1 LISAWTH
8 RTPEPENVRNLKST
22 VGMPEETTNLKEPRT
37 TVSAESGHNLRAL
50 LLLALVSFTGIFL
63 YSSFFG
69 VYEDDYVEAFNIF
82 SKSWSQFHDYVYY
95 WCVLS
100 APQGRP
106 VGWVLNAVV
115 SYALGHKGSLEYSYL
130 AGWLILTFNAY
141 LLFLLLKKT
150 LNRDAAIIGALF
162 LLLLPFDLAKAILM
176 HRVFVYG
183 SITFL
188 LLGLNLSNSNSRWL
202 RWLSYPVAYLCLVTW
217 EGPYL
222 TFLFAP
228 ILWFEKSKRW
238 IIRAAVHIIIWTAIL
253 GLTLW
258 VRLLTGEDRAVA
270 LAGGGPETVH
280 RMLTAVLVGPLAAAT
295 ATIARPY
302 EALLHAEPS
311 SLLIGAFAC
320 FAVFYFLKTPPSSRQ
335 EVLKPKL
342 VVFIVGSLGAI
353 FFPYVLMYRAEY
365 FPPTV
370 TIGRLSALHVPAE
383 VGFCFLIA
391 SIYFLVEGFVPRFR
405 ILIQLL
411 FAAFFGCLMAFS
423 LHIQKS
429 EYVEG
434 WLAQRKFWTEI
445 GNLIPDVREGMHV
458 VVDSEGIPTAQ
469 MFPPWWLAGESGEAL
484 GQFFAFPNS
493 WRVKPEVVGFF
504 SNRGYDTTADSV
516 TLEIPPWSKQNWP
529 VLRSGNFIFLR
540 EHNGELERVDDPVD
554 FFGVKLTPKPREP
567 ASALKLTALGA
578 RLLRVKDSQDWPI
591 LRKEDPR

>member
-1 LISAWTH
+1 
-8 RTPEPENVRNLKST
+8 
-22 VGMPEETTNLKEPRT
+22 MPEETINLKEPQT
-37 TVSAESGHNLRAL
+37 TVSAERGNNLKAL

-63 YSSFFG
+63 YCSFFG
-69 VYEDDYVEAFNIF
+69 IYEDDYVEAFNIF
-82 SKSWSQFHDYVYY
+82 SKSWGQFNDYVYY

-106 VGWVLNAVV
+106 LGWVLNALV

-130 AGWLILTFNAY
+130 AGWLILTLNAY

-202 RWLSYPVAYLCLVTW
+202 QWLSYPVTYLCLVTW

-238 IIRAAVHIIIWTAIL
+238 FIRTAVHIVIWAAML

-258 VRLLTGEDRAVA
+258 IRFVTGEDRAVA
-270 LAGGGPETVH
+270 LAGGGPETLQ
-280 RMLTAVLVGPLAAAT
+280 RMLTAVLVGPLTAAT

-311 SLLIGAFAC
+311 SLLIGVFTC
-320 FAVFYFLKTPPSSRQ
+320 FAVFYFLKTPPASRQ
-335 EVLKPKL
+335 EMLKPNL
-342 VVFIVGSLGAI
+342 VVFIAGSLGAI

-383 VGFCFLIA
+383 IGFCFLIA
-391 SIYFLVEGFVPRFR
+391 SIYFLAQGLVPRFR
-405 ILIQLL
+405 ILIQLF

-434 WLAQRKFWTEI
+434 WLAQRKLWTEI
-445 GNLIPDVREGMHV
+445 GNLIPDVREGMQV
-458 VVDSEGIPTAQ
+458 VVDPTGMPGAQ
-469 MFPPWWLAGESGEAL
+469 MFPPWWLVGESRETL
-484 GQFFAFPNS
+484 GQFFVFPKS
-493 WRVKPEVVGFF
+493 WSVKPQVVGLFV
-504 SNRGYDTTADSV
+504 NQGYHTTADSV
-516 TLEIPPWSKQNWP
+516 TLETPPWSKQNWP

-540 EHNGELERVDDPVD
+540 EHDGELERVDDPVD
-554 FFGVKLTPKPREP
+554 FFGVKLTPKSREP
-567 ASALKLTALGA
+567 ASPLRLTALGA
-578 RLLRVKDSQDWPI
+578 RMLRAKNSQDWPI